1 MQSTATTTY
10 QERLSLNISKTIAQ
24 KQALKK
30 IIIFASIIACVVLA
44 VNI

>member
-1 MQSTATTTY
+1 MQNTATLTY
-10 QERLSLNISKTIAQ
+10 QEQLSLHISKSIAQ
-24 KQALKK
+24 RQALKK